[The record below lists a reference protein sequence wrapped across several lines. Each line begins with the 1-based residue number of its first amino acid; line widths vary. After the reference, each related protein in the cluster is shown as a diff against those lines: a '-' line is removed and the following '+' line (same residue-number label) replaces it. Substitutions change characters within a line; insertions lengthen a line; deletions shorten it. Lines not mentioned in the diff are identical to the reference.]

1 MANFSKHEMLNELRT
16 IFLFEADHILL
27 GAGPDAARHFI
38 GFDPGDAGEYC
49 NMPVELVDLSR
60 FDIAG
65 SFERGF
71 DYAFAPS
78 VLNSLGEHEV
88 QDLQTFMLGTPRA
101 GGIVSGGESHKFMTP
116 DGFCQRVADTVHA
129 RWKLEWHPGESDHY
143 KFSVRELA
151 LLADMTE
158 GAVRN
163 ALADK
168 GENGLKAVPGS
179 KNPVLIEHAEAH
191 RWLSGRRGFIPTP
204 DRPGTD
210 RFLIEHLQAI
220 KSSTALGQLV
230 LQQLLAAYGS
240 KEEAAEALGWT
251 DDLLEKWVTG
261 KQAFEADRAQEIA
274 QALDIESPLFLGKSL
289 EVTLRRDLV
298 DIDGDQ

>member
-1 MANFSKHEMLNELRT
+1 MNNFTKHEMLNELRT

-27 GAGPDAARHFI
+27 GAGPEAARNFI
-38 GFDPGDAGEYC
+38 GFDTGTSGEYC
-49 NMPVELVDLSR
+49 NMPPDIVDLSR

-78 VLNSLGEHEV
+78 VLNALEEHEV
-88 QDLQTFMLGTPRA
+88 QDLHTFMLGTPRA
-101 GGIVSGGESHKFMTP
+101 GGIVSGGETHKFMTP
-116 DGFCQRVADTVHA
+116 DGLCQRVADTVHA
-129 RWKLEWHPGESDHY
+129 RWKLEWNPDESGHY

-168 GENGLKAVPGS
+168 SENGLRAIPGS
-179 KNPVLIEHAEAH
+179 KNPILIQHAEAH

-204 DRPGTD
+204 DRPGAD
-210 RFLIEHLQAI
+210 RFLTEHLLSI
-220 KSSTALGQLV
+220 KSSSALGQLV
-230 LQQLLAAYGS
+230 LQQLLGTFGS
-240 KEEAAEALGWT
+240 KERAAEALGWT
-251 DDLLEKWVTG
+251 NELLDRWVSGTQ
-261 KQAFEADRAQEIA
+261 KFEANQAHA
-274 QALDIESPLFLGKSL
+274 LAKALDIEPALFLGKSL
-289 EVTLRRDLV
+289 EVTFRRDV
-298 DIDGDQ
+298 VEVDGDQ